1 MTDHILENQKL
12 IKAKEKLRELREKQD
27 NISDKALLK
36 SLKNDIKE
44 ARKAGKTWKQI
55 TEALKEAGI
64 KVSVPTLS
72 NNFGDTKKKKN
83 ENKTAKKSAKPVQT
97 TPKPKAAPQAA
108 PPVVPPGQFVIRPDR
123 GADL

>member
-27 NISDKALLK
+27 NISNKALLK
-36 SLKNDIKE
+36 GLKNDIKE
-44 ARKAGKTWKQI
+44 ARKAGKTWTQI
-55 TEALKEAGI
+55 QEALKEAGI
-64 KVSVPTLS
+64 KVSAPTLS

-83 ENKTAKKSAKPVQT
+83 ENKLAKKSAKPVQAP
-97 TPKPKAAPQAA
+97 PKTA